1 MTRDVVHW
9 FRRYYVVILR
19 YTSDDELSE
28 HTSLTVPSGYDKQA
42 SHATSIVVLDWWPA
56 KGHTTVFIS
65 PTTGESQLMSV
76 LDCTLRGRGRSG
88 VGEAQSCKTL
98 RSRGKL
104 ISTLISA

>member
-28 HTSLTVPSGYDKQA
+28 HTSLTVLSGYDKQA
-42 SHATSIVVLDWWPA
+42 SHFDYFFWIWWPA
-56 KGHTTVFIS
+56 KGHTTVFTS

-76 LDCTLRGRGRSG
+76 QDC
-88 VGEAQSCKTL
+88 
-98 RSRGKL
+98 
-104 ISTLISA
+104 